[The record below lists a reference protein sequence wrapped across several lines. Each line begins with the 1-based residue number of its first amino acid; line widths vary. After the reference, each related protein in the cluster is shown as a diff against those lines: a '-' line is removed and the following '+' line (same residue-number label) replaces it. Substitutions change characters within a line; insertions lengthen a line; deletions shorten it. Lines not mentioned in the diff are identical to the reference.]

1 MMGPDEL
8 KRRIEDGI
16 PGSRAT
22 VEGADA
28 HFGAVVIAAAFEG
41 KSRIEQHRMI
51 YALFRDEMA
60 SQEIHA
66 LSLKTCTP
74 AEWETEKGKATAA
87 STRN

>member
-1 MMGPDEL
+1 VGPDEL
-8 KRRIEDGI
+8 KKRIEEGI
-16 PGSRAT
+16 PGASAR

-28 HFGAVVIAAAFEG
+28 HFGALVVANAFEG
-41 KSRIEQHRMI
+41 KSRIEQHQMI

-74 AEWETEKGKATAA
+74 AEWEREKA
-87 STRN
+87 SGPGSVSHV